1 MSRREKKQ
9 IKLPSWDLR
18 FLQGFVVLKSNQNY
32 IFVNLSQEK
41 REREREENEEMKISM
56 GCIRD
61 TPNSKC
67 GDEK

>member
-41 REREREENEEMKISM
+41 KQRQRERERRK
-56 GCIRD
+56 R
-61 TPNSKC
+61 
-67 GDEK
+67 GDEDIHGVYSRHPKL